1 MQGLVTSAGLLSA
14 SPRRSWVAPDYPL
27 FEGSVH
33 PLDLTKDL
41 HGRTLNPG
49 SAAHAS
55 GGSSSAAA
63 AAAAAGIGAI
73 AHGNDIGGSIRY
85 PAYAC
90 GIVALRPSAG
100 RISAFNPSAAA
111 ERPLDCPS
119 AAVEASAGDW
129 RQRQDAE
136 EARRRAA
143 RLEDERGAFREGI
156 AADARPEHHDSRRAV
171 ADENAILT

>member
-85 PAYAC
+85 PVSTENLIRVTRPVIPA
-90 GIVALRPSAG
+90 ALPRKS
-100 RISAFNPSAAA
+100 S
-111 ERPLDCPS
+111 L
-119 AAVEASAGDW
+119 
-129 RQRQDAE
+129 
-136 EARRRAA
+136 ARRS
-143 RLEDERGAFREGI
+143 LRGG
-156 AADARPEHHDSRRAV
+156 
-171 ADENAILT
+171 